1 MAQTHKMP
9 PCEGCENQ
17 RPELMPANWDV
28 WELWLALKT
37 QWRAVSIT
45 TDKYCMIRKTGLDYS
60 SLYLVAKTL
69 EIEITPAIMNKIQAL
84 ESAVLEKEGGEQ

>member
-9 PCEGCENQ
+9 PSEGCENQ

-28 WELWLALKT
+28 WELWLDLKT

-84 ESAVLEKEGGEQ
+84 ESAVLEKEGGET